1 MSDKKLRRLPLAAAA
16 MVACMSAH
24 AGYTS
29 EDGNF
34 SLSGFGTLGAA
45 KTSTNDAG
53 FNYPGQGS
61 GNGTTPSLNPD
72 SKLAVQGSYKAT
84 STVSLTTQVMTKYD
98 AEGNYV
104 PSIDWAFG
112 KWQAMPGLTV
122 RAGRMGAPF
131 FMISDFRDVG
141 YANLSVRPAL
151 DVYGQVPVSQFDG
164 ADVSYQMNLGSTS
177 FTATLWAG
185 DAHSQF
191 AQKKYSADSSNINA
205 LTGKNTSEPSDV
217 DLTNNIGLN
226 LLAEMDNGLT
236 VRLGHMQGK
245 LSITANGGKALIAG
259 AAYYANLGA
268 VSSTKAA
275 AASSLF
281 TIDDVKASFTGLG
294 VSYDHDNFV
303 FSGEYTKRKTDSYVS
318 DTTAWYGLVGYRLA
332 KYTPYV
338 GLSKVKTDHR
348 ESNPFSASGNAY
360 ERGLYASAET
370 ILNTQKL
377 DQHTTTLGLRWD
389 ATSNMALK
397 GQWDRV
403 VKPTN
408 SAGMFFAPSS
418 TFVAEKRTV
427 NVMSVSLD
435 FVF

>member
-177 FTATLWAG
+177 LTATLWAG
-185 DAHSQF
+185 NSESQY
-191 AQKKYSADSSNINA
+191 ASKKYSASGTNYG
-205 LTGKNTSEPSDV
+205 LGNTTDPSTV
-217 DLTNNIGLN
+217 ELKRQVGIN

-236 VRLGHMQGK
+236 LRFGHNQGK
-245 LSITANGGKALIAG
+245 IGIQSAAGDTTTYLAKASLPAS
-259 AAYYANLGA
+259 Y
-268 VSSTKAA
+268 AA
-275 AASSLF
+275 ATAALLSV
-281 TIDDVKASFTGLG
+281 DNDAASFTGLG
-294 VSYDHDNFV
+294 FSYDHDNWV
-303 FSGEYTKRKTDSYVS
+303 ANGEYTKRRTDSYVS
-318 DTTAWYGLVGYRLA
+318 DTTGYYVLLGYHLN
-332 KYTPYV
+332 KFTPYLGV
-338 GLSKVKTDHR
+338 SKVKTDHR
-348 ESNPFSASGNAY
+348 ESNPLTALGASNL
-360 ERGLYASAET
+360 LYQSVES

-377 DQHTTTLGLRWD
+377 DQRTSTLGLRWD
-389 ATSNMALK
+389 ATSSVAIK
-397 GQWDRV
+397 GQWDRI
-403 VKPTN
+403 VKPAN